1 MPSSKMRVSKQ
12 NIQLEI
18 YKTFEQFKKENNV
31 KITEFLKNFN
41 CPIFQNKKYRSIDF
55 SYESLIKL
63 ILFKQIK
70 GIKFQTQVERYLK
83 RHPKEKYALG
93 FSKTPDQTTIS
104 YFLNHVLDKDAKIL
118 LDFTADK
125 IIEISE
131 KFGILF
137 DVNTFEPEKPKKTT
151 KDRNQRLQK
160 NDKTREV
167 CKLFKKRLSPFV
179 DLHQHHNVKYSKNTL
194 LDLLIHLGL
203 SQDFAENGSK
213 IFKELKKDGPD
224 ADTLL
229 YHLKKYDNI
238 DELQEMFVR
247 LFEVI
252 WQMSKQANLFDT
264 RKRVDVAIDYT
275 EWFFY
280 GKNAVMVT
288 SKRPERG
295 TSKCYKFATINIVE
309 NGKRFTLLA
318 LPVNVLEGKDKIL
331 TKLIRYAQQRVKV
344 HRVYLDRGFFD
355 SASIS
360 TVKRLHLKFLMPA
373 VQNFSVRRIMKFS
386 PAPSVIKDFTLRNIH
401 MNLVIVEGI
410 DRVTKEKVKRVF
422 ATNIEFEENDVNLAD
437 RLMMLYSKR
446 WGIETSYRI
455 KKHSFRGKTTSKD
468 YRIRLFYFLFSVL
481 LYNLW
486 ILCDVLIWLHLF
498 GEVEDTHLVTSKYF
512 GTILMSIDP
521 GG

>member
-12 NIQLEI
+12 NIELEI
-18 YKTFEQFKKENNV
+18 YKTFEVVKSENNV
-31 KITEFLKNFN
+31 KITEFLKIFN
-41 CPIFQNKKYRSIDF
+41 CSIFQNKKYRSIDF
-55 SYESLIKL
+55 TYESLIKL

-70 GIKFQTQVERYLK
+70 GIKFQTQLERYLK

-104 YFLNHVLDKDAKIL
+104 YFLNHILDKDTKIL
-118 LDFTADK
+118 IDFTADK
-125 IIEISE
+125 IIEVSE

-137 DVNTFEPEKPKKTT
+137 DVNTFEPEKPKKIT

-160 NDKTREV
+160 NDKTREI
-167 CKLFKKRLSPFV
+167 CRLFKKRLSPFV

-213 IFKELKKDGPD
+213 IFKELKKEGPD

-280 GKNAVMVT
+280 GKNAVM
-288 SKRPERG
+288 
-295 TSKCYKFATINIVE
+295 
-309 NGKRFTLLA
+309 
-318 LPVNVLEGKDKIL
+318 
-331 TKLIRYAQQRVKV
+331 
-344 HRVYLDRGFFD
+344 
-355 SASIS
+355 
-360 TVKRLHLKFLMPA
+360 
-373 VQNFSVRRIMKFS
+373 
-386 PAPSVIKDFTLRNIH
+386 
-401 MNLVIVEGI
+401 
-410 DRVTKEKVKRVF
+410 
-422 ATNIEFEENDVNLAD
+422 
-437 RLMMLYSKR
+437 
-446 WGIETSYRI
+446 
-455 KKHSFRGKTTSKD
+455 
-468 YRIRLFYFLFSVL
+468 IRL
-481 LYNLW
+481 
-486 ILCDVLIWLHLF
+486 
-498 GEVEDTHLVTSKYF
+498 
-512 GTILMSIDP
+512 
-521 GG
+521 